1 MHIITDRQ
9 DTGRHR
15 RCDERSPN
23 CFCAKLA
30 IKAKAHAETHND
42 RTDYQDKKRSNDR
55 AIGPH
60 CKAYDNRYAHQD
72 EGPSDD
78 VVDVDGDVDGGALC
92 WQEQAK
98 QRLRK

>member
-1 MHIITDRQ
+1 LIYW
-9 DTGRHR
+9 
-15 RCDERSPN
+15 
-23 CFCAKLA
+23 K
-30 IKAKAHAETHND
+30 ETHND
-42 RTDYQDKKRSNDR
+42 RTDYQDEQRSNDR

-60 CKAYDNRYAHQD
+60 RKAYDNRHTHQD
-72 EGPSDD
+72 EGPSND